1 MSRGIV
7 DINQDMEDPIRREFD
22 MAVLNAFGI
31 GRYFDNI
38 ITSLKA
44 MRKIRK
50 AVRQHTVEL
59 RPLRGLERQETLR
72 EVVIGMAADSYTPN

>member
-1 MSRGIV
+1 
-7 DINQDMEDPIRREFD
+7 
-22 MAVLNAFGI
+22 MAFFNAFGI

-38 ITSLKA
+38 ITSIKA

-59 RPLRGLERQETLR
+59 RPLRGLERQEPLNEIVLER
-72 EVVIGMAADSYTPN
+72 VAESELPN